1 MTLSVHS
8 VGVLVN
14 CATHVVSLSSHGWGS
29 KDKKKIKRNLKDI
42 LRDGLHRGIFEI
54 LEIESKL

>member
-42 LRDGLHRGIFEI
+42 LRDNLLEIFFV